1 MAKTLLVSGHTD
13 LEHSVANKAIIA
25 KLKELMPA
33 MTVVDLG
40 AEYPDFKIDV
50 QKEQQRLLDA
60 DVIILQFP
68 IFWYSAPSILHRWME
83 ETFIHGFS
91 HGRTGDKLKG
101 KKIFVSVTSGAPEAM
116 YARDGA
122 VGYTIED
129 FLAPIKASCQ
139 LCGMTFE
146 GFVYTGGVSYSV
158 RSSDEQIE
166 TQKTMATEH
175 AQKVFEKIKDL

>member
-13 LEHSVANKAIIA
+13 LEHSVANKAIIT

-60 DVIILQFP
+60 EVIVLQFP

-83 ETFIHGFS
+83 ETFVHGFS

-101 KKIFVSVTSGAPEAM
+101 KKVFVSLTTGAPEAM

-146 GFVYTGGVSYSV
+146 GFVYTGGVGYSV
-158 RSSDEQIE
+158 RSSQEQIE

-175 AQKVFEKIKDL
+175 AKKVFEKIKVL

>member
-13 LEHSVANKAIIA
+13 LEHSVANKAIIT

-50 QKEQQRLLDA
+50 QKEQQ
-60 DVIILQFP
+60 FP

-83 ETFIHGFS
+83 ETFVHGFS

-101 KKIFVSVTSGAPEAM
+101 KKVFVSVTTGAPEAM

-146 GFVYTGGVSYSV
+146 GFVYTGGVGYSV
-158 RSSDEQIE
+158 RSSQEQIE

-175 AQKVFEKIKDL
+175 AKKVFEKIKVL